1 MDYSNAAA
9 AAVLQSIGTPETEA
23 TDSSAIA
30 ALESALHQNRVPVP
44 HALHNSLT
52 VANNKRN
59 GTEVSNVSNLDFP
72 FSAAQHQNCRPLTL
86 SKLQVTRLLVDAVT
100 VSTANSEREHCFLPS
115 HKGSPYHV
123 HKLAERIL
131 PAELLQ
137 VFPHSIKLANLVQ
150 HACSH
155 AFLANSRSIMLT
167 CIRLTLCMVPMPADS
182 VLWLHRVQSLTM
194 MLWQSGLSERRAI
207 WARPALASKIG
218 AYSCLQILGIPEQ
231 IRSYR
236 CRRRQPCLL
245 LHYWLLNCFF
255 ACLLYVWGQQL
266 LVEAALRI

>member
-30 ALESALHQNRVPVP
+30 ALESALHQNRAPVP

-72 FSAAQHQNCRPLTL
+72 FVAAQIQDCGPIIL
-86 SKLQVTRLLVDAVT
+86 SQLQVTRLLVDAVT
-100 VSTANSEREHCFLPS
+100 ISTANSEREHCFLPS

-137 VFPHSIKLANLVQ
+137 VHPLSLKRTGK
-150 HACSH
+150 CS
-155 AFLANSRSIMLT
+155 
-167 CIRLTLCMVPMPADS
+167 S
-182 VLWLHRVQSLTM
+182 V
-194 MLWQSGLSERRAI
+194 
-207 WARPALASKIG
+207 
-218 AYSCLQILGIPEQ
+218 CLF
-231 IRSYR
+231 S
-236 CRRRQPCLL
+236 
-245 LHYWLLNCFF
+245 
-255 ACLLYVWGQQL
+255 
-266 LVEAALRI
+266 